1 MQPRSPPTHHGRTD
15 KYLFFLHLLKAEEMV
30 QLCKALFKKKKNVSD
45 QKTDPDLTLNG
56 FVCQLLTSS
65 RDVSGKAD
73 WKIEKAV
80 GEQEFIQR
88 RLGKYPSKQ
97 HQQESL

>member
-1 MQPRSPPTHHGRTD
+1 MGEQTSIYSSYTCLKQRKWYNFVRH
-15 KYLFFLHLLKAEEMV
+15 FF
-30 QLCKALFKKKKNVSD
+30 KKKNVSD